1 MTFQTYANP
10 HLAVLLIAT
19 LNPTSANL
27 IAVAFPIAEPLPFT
41 ITDLCLYFFKFKLN
55 LML

>member
-41 ITDLCLYFFKFKLN
+41 ITNLCLYFFKFKLN